1 MLQMNINDYSLL
13 NSAHKSLTAIS
24 DKSRDMETSP
34 SSVLLRTTSKD
45 TMIDQHE
52 NRNVVMLP
60 AVLKET
66 SVERKKV

>member
-45 TMIDQHE
+45 TMID
-52 NRNVVMLP
+52 
-60 AVLKET
+60 
-66 SVERKKV
+66 